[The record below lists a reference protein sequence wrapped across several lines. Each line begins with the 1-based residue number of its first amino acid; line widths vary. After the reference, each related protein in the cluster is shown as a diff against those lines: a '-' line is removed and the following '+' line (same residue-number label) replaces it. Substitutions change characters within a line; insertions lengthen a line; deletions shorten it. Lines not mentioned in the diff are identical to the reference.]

1 MRLPTAL
8 RLRLPPWLDVLPG
21 SRQRR
26 RALTVLA
33 AAGAVLLLRSWW
45 PLILLPGWAV
55 GGLLLWGVV
64 ELVRWA
70 WWPRRWR

>member
-1 MRLPTAL
+1 MRLPSAPS
-8 RLRLPPWLDVLPG
+8 LRLPPWLDGLPG

-33 AAGAVLLLRSWW
+33 VAGGVMLLRSRW
-45 PLILLPGWAV
+45 PLILLPGWVV
-55 GGLLLWGVV
+55 GGLLLWGVI

-70 WWPRRWR
+70 WWPRRWS